1 MKAVVLTLAVLFLTG
16 SQARHLLQHDDAQS
30 YWDRIRDLAGVY
42 AESLK
47 DTSRDQVA
55 QLEASG
61 LAKQLNLK
69 LLDNFDTMSSSLGKL
84 QEQVSPV
91 AQELLATLEKETAG
105 LRATVNKDLDLV
117 KEKVQPYLDRF
128 QKKVQ
133 EEVEVYRQKVAPL
146 NGELR
151 EGMRQQLVEWQ
162 AKLVPLGEEL
172 RDHLR
177 KQVEALRL
185 ELAPYSDDVRR
196 AVVQRMEALK
206 DSGSVLA
213 DYHSKASEQL
223 SALRDRTKPALDD
236 LVLGLLPVWENIK
249 SSAGVA
255 WDQVHQQLESQ

>member
-16 SQARHLLQHDDAQS
+16 SQARHLLQLDDAQS
-30 YWDRIRDLAGVY
+30 YWDRFRDLAGVY

-91 AQELLATLEKETAG
+91 AQELLSTLEKETAD
-105 LRATVNKDLDLV
+105 LRASVNKDLDLV
-117 KEKVQPYLDRF
+117 KEKVQPYLEEF

-133 EEVEVYRQKVAPL
+133 EEVEVYRQKVEPINA
-146 NGELR
+146 ELR
-151 EGMRQQLVEWQ
+151 EGTRQKLQEWQ
-162 AKLVPLGEEL
+162 AKLVPVGENL
-172 RDHLR
+172 RDRLR
-177 KQVEALRL
+177 AQVEALRL
-185 ELAPYSDDVRR
+185 QLGPYSDDLRR

-206 DSGSVLA
+206 ENSGALA
-213 DYHSKASEQL
+213 DYHTKASEQL

-236 LVLGLLPVWENIK
+236 LMVGLLPVWENIK
-249 SSAGVA
+249 SSAAVA
-255 WDQVHQQLESQ
+255 WDQVHKQLESQ